1 MVEASSVERPGTTNG
16 FVINGNSST
25 DRAGIAVSGA
35 GDVNGDGL
43 DDLIVGAFGDSPNGN
58 SSGASFVVFGKT
70 GGGIVQLSD
79 VEVGTNT
86 SGFAINGVSA
96 GDSAGVSVSSA
107 GDVNGD
113 GLHDLIVGAL
123 NDDPNGNESGASFV
137 VFGKTDGGV
146 VELSNV
152 ERGTGGFVINGAG
165 ILDQSGFSVSG
176 AGDVN
181 GDGFDD
187 LLIGALGD
195 DPNGISSGASFV
207 VFGKTGGGGV
217 ELSAVQSDTNTSG
230 FVING
235 VSAGDA
241 SGYAVSNAGDVNGD
255 GFDDLIVGA
264 VRDTPSGTAS
274 GASFVVF
281 GKTGGG
287 IVELSDAEA
296 GAGGFVINGASSRD
310 QSGFSVSGAG
320 DVNGDGFDD
329 LLIGAPGDHPNG
341 ISSGA
346 SFVVFGG
353 NFTGDATQIGTA
365 GADSIAGTI
374 ANDNIFAGTGDDTIE
389 SSAGQDRISGGNGA
403 DEFDFLNFTGQTTL
417 IDFVAAEGDQMDV
430 SAFSFANFAALQGTF
445 SANGPGG
452 HDTLIQ
458 FDSNTSAVL
467 IGVQTGDLTA
477 GDFII

>member
-1 MVEASSVERPGTTNG
+1 
-16 FVINGNSST
+16 
-25 DRAGIAVSGA
+25 
-35 GDVNGDGL
+35 L

-165 ILDQSGFSVSG
+165 IL
-176 AGDVN
+176 
-181 GDGFDD
+181 
-187 LLIGALGD
+187 
-195 DPNGISSGASFV
+195 
-207 VFGKTGGGGV
+207 
-217 ELSAVQSDTNTSG
+217 
-230 FVING
+230 
-235 VSAGDA
+235 
-241 SGYAVSNAGDVNGD
+241 
-255 GFDDLIVGA
+255 
-264 VRDTPSGTAS
+264 
-274 GASFVVF
+274 
-281 GKTGGG
+281 
-287 IVELSDAEA
+287 
-296 GAGGFVINGASSRD
+296 D